1 MSKIAMTPRRL
12 TVLVGWRHFVYANV
26 APRCVVVWSFGGGK
40 YIPKNLL
47 LDTTKVKKSTNQLP
61 SSIYVP

>member
-1 MSKIAMTPRRL
+1 MRMWPLA
-12 TVLVGWRHFVYANV
+12 VLWCGL
-26 APRCVVVWSFGGGK
+26 SEEEST
-40 YIPKNLL
+40 IPKNLL